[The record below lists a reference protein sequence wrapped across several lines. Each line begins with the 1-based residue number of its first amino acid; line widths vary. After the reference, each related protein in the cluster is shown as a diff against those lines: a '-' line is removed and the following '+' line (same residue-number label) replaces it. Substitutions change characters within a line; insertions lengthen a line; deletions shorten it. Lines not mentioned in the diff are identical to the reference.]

1 MKNMKKQILLRSA
14 IGFPIGVC
22 ISSLIILVISF
33 CIGTY
38 APCSPGCTA
47 LFGSETAGATAQFLL
62 SGWWVLFLPAVP
74 SSGKWN
80 RGVYSVPPP
89 PISAWLRP
97 CSGSSH
103 CCWAG
108 VI

>member
-47 LFGSETAGATAQFLL
+47 LFGSETAGATAHLGSGIVEFIPCHRHPFLH
-62 SGWWVLFLPAVP
+62 GYAPVLGRLTA
-74 SSGKWN
+74 
-80 RGVYSVPPP
+80 
-89 PISAWLRP
+89 
-97 CSGSSH
+97 
-103 CCWAG
+103 AG
-108 VI
+108 LV